1 MFTYDEF
8 SQNDWRYYT
17 LMHRADKGESKYDWS
32 SGTNPSDYNHDYWEA
47 HKDEIMAKRR
57 QKNGAV
63 RDFGGS
69 GVGYKAKKDGTTG
82 EHLSDYENDDDWS
95 DELTADELKNID
107 AHNKQV
113 DANIAALT
121 KSVEDY
127 IAANAG
133 KLTPDQIAKLRA
145 DLRTQISI
153 ANEQRINTKNSDD
166 YNYIMSFR
174 KSSGSSSKGPSRS
187 SEGSSKRSS
196 NSSSRPSTNAYQT
209 AKANTKSVSY
219 NEKKNDSTDTRQQR
233 NEQLEERRYNNRFVD
248 DFNYYNEEARRRKEE
263 QERIRYAGRR

>member
-1 MFTYDEF
+1 MFTHDEF

-47 HKDEIMAKRR
+47 HKEEIMAKRR

-127 IAANAG
+127 IAANG
-133 KLTPDQIAKLRA
+133 DKLTPDQIAKLRA

-166 YNYIMSFR
+166 YNYMMSFR
-174 KSSGSSSKGPSRS
+174 K
-187 SEGSSKRSS
+187 
-196 NSSSRPSTNAYQT
+196 
-209 AKANTKSVSY
+209 
-219 NEKKNDSTDTRQQR
+219 
-233 NEQLEERRYNNRFVD
+233 
-248 DFNYYNEEARRRKEE
+248 
-263 QERIRYAGRR
+263 